1 MLAISPS
8 YHLRTLLLFT
18 KSDMKTV
25 IPPVTLFAAA
35 AAPSCSLSRLPH
47 ALIWLWVH
55 ALQFGLA
62 NQTLPRSL
70 AEDLLNHPDRPLPA
84 GRISLRTAR
93 TLRWM
98 MIPICLALSAVYG
111 PRTMIA
117 SLCGSLYMVV
127 YNDGGGA
134 RAHWLVRNALNAIG
148 YGTAEA
154 GTTLVIC
161 QRESDLDSIAYIAI
175 VLSAGI
181 ILTTIHTQD
190 YRDAWGDAAAGR
202 VTLPIAYPTLSRP
215 VTALLLI
222 TWSWIVSR
230 TWLLD
235 DITAGFMGVFSLIVG
250 VSFVARTD
258 VRADTISSHLYN
270 VWLCAIYM
278 LPVYYRLNLRS

>member
-8 YHLRTLLLFT
+8 YHIRTLLLFT
-18 KSDMKTV
+18 KSDLKTV

-47 ALIWLWVH
+47 ALLWLWLH
-55 ALQFGLA
+55 ALQSHFSSRRA
-62 NQTLPRSL
+62 
-70 AEDLLNHPDRPLPA
+70 H
-84 GRISLRTAR
+84 
-93 TLRWM
+93 LRWM

-117 SLCGSLYMVV
+117 SLCGSLYMLV

-161 QRESDLDSIAYIAI
+161 QREREIDSIAYIAI

-230 TWLLD
+230 TWRLD
-235 DITAGFMGVFSLIVG
+235 DITAGFMGVLALIVG

-278 LPVYYRLNLRS
+278 LPVYYRLNFKS